1 MANWIQKANKEIKK
15 DGTEGVFARKAK
27 RRGMKTKTYANEV
40 RRKYKGKT
48 KTPAQLKLL
57 RQAVYAKNLMGF
69 KK

>member
-1 MANWIQKANKEIKK
+1 MVDWIQKANKEIKK
-15 DGTEGVFARKAK
+15 DGTKGVFARKAK

-40 RRKYKGKT
+40 IRKYKGKT
-48 KTPAQLKLL
+48 KNAREVKLL